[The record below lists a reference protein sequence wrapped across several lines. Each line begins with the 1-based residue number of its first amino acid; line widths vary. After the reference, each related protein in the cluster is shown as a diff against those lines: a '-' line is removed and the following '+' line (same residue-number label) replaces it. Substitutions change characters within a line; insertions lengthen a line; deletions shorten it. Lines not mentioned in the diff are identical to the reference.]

1 LVFSTIREENIMN
14 TPMSS
19 GAATL
24 LCAAAALSVPAGAS
38 ADAAAAFPL
47 AGSWTL
53 VAADQLR
60 ADGSRARDYGEA
72 PHGMLFID
80 NQGRYSL
87 QIYQSERPAFASG
100 DKKNGTAA
108 EYQAASLGASTH
120 FGTIAIDAGAH
131 TLAFHIQSAAF
142 KNWEGSVQQ
151 RRYELNGDE
160 LSYRVPPRA
169 DGSIPISVWRR
180 LK

>member
-1 LVFSTIREENIMN
+1 MN
-14 TPMSS
+14 TPLST

-24 LCAAAALSVPAGAS
+24 LCAAAALSAPAS
-38 ADAAAAFPL
+38 ATTDAQAAFPL

-60 ADGSRARDYGEA
+60 ADGSRVRDYGEA
-72 PHGMLFID
+72 PRGMLFID

-100 DKKNGTAA
+100 DKKSGTAA
-108 EYQAASLGASTH
+108 EYQAASLGASAH
-120 FGTIAIDAGAH
+120 FGTIVIDAGAH
-131 TLAFHIQSAAF
+131 TLAFHIDSASF
-142 KNWEGSVQQ
+142 KNWEGSVQ
-151 RRYELNGDE
+151 RRHYELNGDE
-160 LSYRVPPRA
+160 LSYRVPPRP
-169 DGSIPISVWRR
+169 DGSIPVSVWRR

>member
-1 LVFSTIREENIMN
+1 MN
-14 TPMSS
+14 TQLTS
-19 GAATL
+19 GAAQL
-24 LCAAAALSVPAGAS
+24 LCAAAALAAPAAAA
-38 ADAAAAFPL
+38 ADALAAFPL

-60 ADGSRARDYGEA
+60 ADGSRVRDYGEA
-72 PHGMLFID
+72 PHGMLLID

-100 DKKNGTAA
+100 DKKTGTAA
-108 EYQAASLGASTH
+108 EYQAASLGSSTH
-120 FGTIAIDAGAH
+120 FGTIAIDTSKN
-131 TLAFHIQSAAF
+131 TLAFHIESAAF

-180 LK
+180 LR

>member
-1 LVFSTIREENIMN
+1 MN
-14 TPMSS
+14 TSLSS

-24 LCAAAALSVPAGAS
+24 LCAAALSAPAS
-38 ADAAAAFPL
+38 ATTDAPAAFPL

-60 ADGSRARDYGEA
+60 ADGSRTRDYGEA

-80 NQGRYSL
+80 DQGRYSL
-87 QIYQSERPAFASG
+87 QIYQSERPVFASG

-120 FGTIAIDAGAH
+120 FGTIAIDTGAQ
-131 TLAFHIQSAAF
+131 TLAFHIKSAGF

-160 LSYRVPPRA
+160 LSYRVPPRP

-180 LK
+180 LR